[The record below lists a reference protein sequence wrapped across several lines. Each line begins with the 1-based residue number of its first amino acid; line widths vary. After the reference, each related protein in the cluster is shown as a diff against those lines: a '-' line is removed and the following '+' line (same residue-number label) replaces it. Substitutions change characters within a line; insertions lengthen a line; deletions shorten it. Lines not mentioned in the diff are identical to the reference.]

1 MSDNNL
7 RLQVILNAVDKLTRP
22 FRAAQASSKELAGA
36 IQNTR
41 NSLKELNK
49 QAGRIDEF
57 RKTRSQLA
65 ITANNL
71 NAAREEAAKLA
82 TQFAATNRP
91 TAAQAKL
98 FSQAKTR
105 VQELQQTYN
114 GLLVAV
120 QRQRQALKESGIDTR
135 QLSSA
140 QRELKKNAEETRQA
154 LEGQQKALKRLG
166 EQQARM
172 NAAREQYSR
181 RLEVRDRIA
190 GAGATTTAAGLA
202 MGAPVMAA
210 VKSYTSMED
219 AMKGVTK
226 QVNGLR
232 DDNGNRTARF
242 YEMQDAIKAAS
253 EQLPMENGAVDFAA
267 LVEGG
272 ARMNVAN
279 PDDSWEDQKRDLLAF
294 ASTAAKA
301 ATAFEL
307 PADEL
312 SESLG
317 KIAQLYKIPT
327 RNIEQLGDA
336 LNYLDDNAMSKGADI
351 IDVMQRLGGVA
362 DRLDYRKAA
371 ALGSTFL
378 TLGAA
383 PEVAASAAN
392 AMVRELSIA
401 TMQSKSFFEGM
412 NLLKLNPE
420 VIEKQMT
427 KDAMGTIQRV
437 LEKVNALPQD
447 KRLSA
452 MTMLFGKEFGDDAAK
467 LANNLPELQRQ
478 LKLTAGNDALGSMQK
493 ESDINKDSLSAQW
506 LLVKTGAQNTFSSL
520 GETLRQPLMDIL
532 YTVKSV
538 TGALRRWVEA
548 NPELTGTLMKVAAV
562 VAAVTVGLGTLAV
575 ALAAVLGPLAVIR
588 LGFSVLGI
596 KTLPSVTAAV
606 TRTSS
611 ALSWLA
617 GAPLALLRRGL
628 ASSGNAAGL
637 LTAPL
642 SSLRRTASLT
652 GNVLKTVAG
661 APVAL
666 FRSGLSGLRAVA
678 VMFLNPLAA
687 LRGGLTAAGSVLRVL
702 ASGPLAMLRVVLYAV
717 SGLLGALLSP
727 IGLVV
732 TALAGVALV
741 VWKYWQPITAFL
753 GGVVEGFKAAA
764 GPVSAAFEPLKPV
777 FQWIGDKVQALW
789 GWFTDLLTP
798 VKSTSAE
805 LQSAAAMGRRFGE
818 ALAEGLNMVMHPLDS
833 LKSGVSWLLEKL
845 GIVSKEAAKAKLP
858 ESVTRQ
864 QPATVNTDG
873 KVMMPSGGFPSWG
886 YGFAGMYDSGGYIPR
901 GQFGIVGENG
911 PEIVNGPANVTSRRN
926 TAALAAVVAGMMGGA
941 DAYAG
946 SSPSLEALKGVMDKN
961 GPVSNET
968 LKAKLPENVTHL
980 QTVITDSRV
989 ISSPG
994 DYPSPRYVY
1003 AGMYNNG
1010 DYIPHGQ
1017 FGIVGENGSEIVNG
1031 PANVTSRRNTAA
1043 LAAVVA
1049 GMMGVAAAPAEL
1061 PPLHPLALPAK
1072 GGEAMVS
1079 RAATVPLV
1087 QRIEAPTQIIIQTQP
1102 GQSAQDIAR
1111 EVARQLDE
1119 RERRLKAK
1127 ARSNY
1132 SDQGGY
1138 DA

>member
-1 MSDNNL
+1 MTVKAKRFRIGVEGATTDGREIQREWLEQMAASYNPAVYTALINL
-7 RLQVILNAVDKLTRP
+7 EHIKSYLPDSTFNRYGKVTALFAEEITEGP
-22 FRAAQASSKELAGA
+22 LAGKMA
-36 IQNTR
+36 LYADVEPTE
-41 NSLKELNK
+41 SLVELVK
-49 QAGRIDEF
+49 KGQ
-57 RKTRSQLA
+57 
-65 ITANNL
+65 
-71 NAAREEAAKLA
+71 KLFTSMEVSPKFA
-82 TQFAATNRP
+82 DTGKAYLVGLAATDDPASLGTEMLTFSASAAHNPLANRKQNP
-91 TAAQAKL
+91 ANLFTA
-98 FSQAKTR
+98 
-105 VQELQQTYN
+105 
-114 GLLVAV
+114 
-120 QRQRQALKESGIDTR
+120 
-135 QLSSA
+135 
-140 QRELKKNAEETRQA
+140 AEETVIELEEIQEDKPSLFARVTA
-154 LEGQQKALKRLG
+154 LFTKKEQSDDARFSDVHKAVELVAT
-166 EQQARM
+166 EQQNLSART
-172 NAAREQYSR
+172 E
-181 RLEVRDRIA
+181 
-190 GAGATTTAAGLA
+190 
-202 MGAPVMAA
+202 
-210 VKSYTSMED
+210 KS
-219 AMKGVTK
+219 
-226 QVNGLR
+226 L
-232 DDNGNRTARF
+232 
-242 YEMQDAIKAAS
+242 S
-253 EQLPMENGAVDFAA
+253 EQEERLSELETA
-267 LVEGG
+267 LQE
-272 ARMNVAN
+272 
-279 PDDSWEDQKRDLLAF
+279 QQ
-294 ASTAAKA
+294 
-301 ATAFEL
+301 TAFNEL
-307 PADEL
+307 VNKL
-312 SESLG
+312 SHEDSRQDYRQRATG
-317 KIAQLYKIPT
+317 GT

-548 NPELTGTLMKVAAV
+548 NPELTGTLMKASAV

-596 KTLPSVTAAV
+596 KTLSSVTAAV

-666 FRSGLSGLRAVA
+666 LRSGLSGLRAVA
-678 VMFLNPLAA
+678 VMFMNPLAV
-687 LRGGLTAAGSVLRVL
+687 LRGGLAAAGTVLRVL
-702 ASGPLAMLRVVLYAV
+702 ASGPLAMLRVALYAI

-732 TALAGVALV
+732 TALSGVALV

-764 GPVSAAFEPLKPV
+764 GPISAAFEPLKPM

-864 QPATVNTDG
+864 QPATVNADG
-873 KVMMPSGGFPSWG
+873 KVMMPSGDFPSWG

-911 PEIVNGPANVTSRRN
+911 P
-926 TAALAAVVAGMMGGA
+926 
-941 DAYAG
+941 
-946 SSPSLEALKGVMDKN
+946 
-961 GPVSNET
+961 
-968 LKAKLPENVTHL
+968 
-980 QTVITDSRV
+980 
-989 ISSPG
+989 
-994 DYPSPRYVY
+994 
-1003 AGMYNNG
+1003 
-1010 DYIPHGQ
+1010 
-1017 FGIVGENGSEIVNG
+1017 EIVNG

-1079 RAATVPLV
+1079 RAATVPPIY
-1087 QRIEAPTQIIIQTQP
+1087 RIEAPTQIIIQTQP

>member
-36 IQNTR
+36 IR
-41 NSLKELNK
+41 NSRDALKQLN
-49 QAGRIDEF
+49 QAGNSLEKF
-57 RKTRSQLA
+57 RKLQADNKKLGDR
-65 ITANNL
+65 L
-71 NAAREEAAKLA
+71 NYARQKAKLLSSELEA
-82 TQFAATNRP
+82 MEQP
-91 TAAQAKL
+91 
-98 FSQAKTR
+98 SQRHLVALGR
-105 VQELQQTYN
+105 QT
-114 GLLVAV
+114 LAV
-120 QRQRQALKESGIDTR
+120 QRL
-135 QLSSA
+135 
-140 QRELKKNAEETRQA
+140 EE
-154 LEGQQKALKRLG
+154 QQKYLQKQTALVRAELYRAGISAKDDAGATARLARETSRYNQELSKQEARLKRLG
-166 EQQARM
+166 EAQRRM
-172 NAAREQYSR
+172 NAARASYARS
-181 RLEVRDRIA
+181 LEVRDRIA

-202 MGAPVMAA
+202 MGTPVMAA

-219 AMKGVTK
+219 AMKGVAK

-279 PDDSWEDQKRDLLAF
+279 SDDSWEDQKRDLLAF

-317 KIAQLYKIPT
+317 KIAQLYKIST

-548 NPELTGTLMKVAAV
+548 NPELTGTLMKASAV

-617 GAPLALLRRGL
+617 GAPLVLLRRGL

-652 GNVLKTVAG
+652 GNVMKTVAG

-666 FRSGLSGLRAVA
+666 LRSGLSGLRAVA
-678 VMFLNPLAA
+678 VMFMN
-687 LRGGLTAAGSVLRVL
+687 
-702 ASGPLAMLRVVLYAV
+702 PLAMLRVALYAI

-764 GPVSAAFEPLKPV
+764 GPISAAFEPLKPV

-864 QPATVNTDG
+864 QPATVNADG
-873 KVMMPSGGFPSWG
+873 KVMMPLGGFPSWG

-926 TAALAAVVAGMMGGA
+926 TAALAAVVAGMMG
-941 DAYAG
+941 
-946 SSPSLEALKGVMDKN
+946 
-961 GPVSNET
+961 
-968 LKAKLPENVTHL
+968 
-980 QTVITDSRV
+980 
-989 ISSPG
+989 
-994 DYPSPRYVY
+994 
-1003 AGMYNNG
+1003 
-1010 DYIPHGQ
+1010 
-1017 FGIVGENGSEIVNG
+1017 
-1031 PANVTSRRNTAA
+1031 
-1043 LAAVVA
+1043 
-1049 GMMGVAAAPAEL
+1049 VAAAPAEL

-1079 RAATVPLV
+1079 RAATVPPV